1 MSEVWLTFG
10 QVIALLGVS
19 RGSGYR
25 YLRAGRLQARRCA
38 RRGRNG
44 RPIRQVALSS
54 LTPAAQALY
63 WSQRRAVSVYD
74 GTSMPEAPGFAYSD
88 LGRVEVLHG

>member
-1 MSEVWLTFG
+1 MSEVWLSFS
-10 QVIALLGVS
+10 QVIALMGVS
-19 RGSGYR
+19 RETGYR
-25 YLRAGRLQARRCA
+25 YLRAGRLQSRHCA

-44 RPIRQVALSS
+44 RPIQQVALSS
-54 LTPAAQALY
+54 LAPAAQALY

-74 GTSMPEAPGFAYSD
+74 NTSMPEAPGFAYSD